1 MDQWSGKVAIVTGGA
16 SGIGRALCKEM
27 GRRGAVV
34 VAADIDADGGQQTAA
49 AVTSAG
55 GRASAVEVDVAQAE
69 AVEELVGWTYSRFG
83 RLDYMF
89 NNAGVTV
96 GGDLRDMGL
105 GHWRYAL
112 DVNLWGVVY
121 GTVAAYRV
129 MVKQGFGHIVNTA
142 SVGGLVPV
150 PMGTAYAVAKH
161 GVVGLSTSLRAEAA
175 DLGVRVSVVCPG
187 FIRTGVSDRALN
199 VTKVKDEEALAHALA
214 PARMMSAKD
223 CARLILRGVEKNRAI
238 ITVTAPARLIWWLY
252 RLWPSL
258 VVGLFRK
265 MARDY
270 RALRVEP

>member
-1 MDQWSGKVAIVTGGA
+1 MNQYSDKIVIITGGA
-16 SGIGRALCKEM
+16 SGIGRALCEDL

-34 VAADIDADGGQQTAA
+34 VVADMDAAGGQQTAA

-55 GRASAVEVDVAQAE
+55 GKASVVEVDVSQAE
-69 AVEELVGWTYSRFG
+69 TVEELVGATFSRFG

-89 NNAGVTV
+89 NNAGITV

-105 GHWRYAL
+105 DHWRYAL

-129 MVKQGFGHIVNTA
+129 MVNQGFGHIVNTS

-150 PMGTAYAVAKH
+150 PMGTAYAAAKH
-161 GVVGLSTSLRAEAA
+161 GVVGLSISLRAEAA

-214 PARMMSAKD
+214 PGRMMSAEN

-252 RLWPSL
+252 RLRPSL
-258 VVGLFRK
+258 VIGLFRK
-265 MARDY
+265 IARDY
-270 RALRVEP
+270 RALRVDS